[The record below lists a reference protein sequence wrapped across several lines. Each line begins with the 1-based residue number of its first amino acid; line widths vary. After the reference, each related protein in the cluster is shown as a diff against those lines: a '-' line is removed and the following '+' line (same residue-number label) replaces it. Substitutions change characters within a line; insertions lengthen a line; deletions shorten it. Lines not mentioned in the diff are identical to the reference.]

1 MPRKF
6 ELTWFA
12 PRKCWKKKRKG
23 QVHYLGQGKCG
34 GKSDIRGYEAA
45 LAEWRQLEKQLD
57 LEENTELVKQ
67 ARTQRDDSA
76 QRMRRLH
83 ESARDGADELERRG
97 QRMNRDY
104 PIVAMGGD
112 IGLPEDDPEYPT
124 RDNIERTEFGR
135 IGFSAIADMTEEE
148 AEGLESPEISA
159 LIDEFV
165 AFHFQRADA
174 NQIAQSTAIQY
185 QSSMGAFKAWCE
197 HNKLVTVADLQA
209 KRFASYQVDMLKKI
223 GNGSKQRTVRDRLL
237 KAKQFAEWLYK
248 HEHLKDMPR
257 TVGSDYASVK
267 QDRPAPKHWEI
278 AELRKI
284 WEGATEELRLYMLLG
299 LNCGYTLADM
309 GTLQHEHVDFEKGV
323 IQRTRHKT
331 SIPQVHRLWP
341 ETLKLLQKRRTKPLD
356 DVLLRSRTGDVLWR
370 DGRTDT
376 YVSNHF
382 RNRVREAGIKRD
394 GRSFRHLRST
404 GANLIEQANPEH
416 PHLSSQYLAHGE
428 GGVKKHYTLPA
439 FEPMFKALDGLRE
452 ELALCHEDG

>member
-23 QVHYLGQGKCG
+23 QVHYLGQGRCG
-34 GKSDIRGYEAA
+34 GKSDLRGYQAA
-45 LAEWRQLEKQLD
+45 LEEWNQLEQK
-57 LEENTELVKQ
+57 LEREEQGTLVVQ
-67 ARTQRDDSA
+67 ARTERNESA
-76 QRMRRLH
+76 QRLRQLH

-124 RDNIERTEFGR
+124 RDNIESTEFGR
-135 IGFSAIADMTEEE
+135 LGLAAVADMTEEE
-148 AEGLESPEISA
+148 AEGLETPEISA
-159 LIDEFV
+159 LIGEFV

-174 NQIAQSTAIQY
+174 KQIAQSTALQY

-197 HNKLVTVADLQA
+197 QKKLVTVADLQPKA
-209 KRFASYQVDMLKKI
+209 FAVFQVDMLKQI

-248 HEHLKDMPR
+248 HEHFKEMPR

-267 QDRPAPKHWEI
+267 QDRPAPKHWEVT
-278 AELRKI
+278 ELRKV
-284 WEGATEELRLYMLLG
+284 WKLASQELRLYMLLG
-299 LNCGYTLADM
+299 LNCGYTLADI
-309 GTLQHEHVDFEKGV
+309 GTLQHEHVDFEKGIV
-323 IQRTRHKT
+323 QRSRHKT
-331 SIPQVHRLWP
+331 SIPQVHKLWP
-341 ETLKLLQKRRTKPLD
+341 ETIELLKKRKTKAAD
-356 DVLLRSRTGDVLWR
+356 DVLLRSRKGDVLWQ

-376 YVSNHF
+376 YVSILF
-382 RNRVREAGIKRD
+382 RDQVIEAGINRD

-439 FEPMFKALDGLRE
+439 FKPMFKALDGLRE
-452 ELALCHEDG
+452 ELGLGGAK